1 VTRREQTRERRGR
14 LPLPL
19 SVPPRRHS
27 RTWSEAFFTAA
38 QTGHTSA
45 PASHARHR
53 HRCRHG
59 RTSTHASPPQA
70 LHDGDEPVDTGSD
83 GDASKQ
89 QDCAS
94 SASPHSLPPPPAM
107 AGCWSTLSSVA
118 RRPAATASWLL
129 ATPSHAW
136 PSPASCRSLSSS
148 SAPRRRAR
156 SSSAS
161 AARSR
166 ASAARPTAATTLRA
180 CRRRASWS
188 AARILSVCSVRCGKK
203 KDQRHRVRRR
213 TCMYQYHPTPK
224 PRSRSPDRRIY
235 CDATHAPRPAPARRP
250 PRPGGT
256 AATGRHWPPP
266 SGRW

>member
-1 VTRREQTRERRGR
+1 M
-14 LPLPL
+14 
-19 SVPPRRHS
+19 
-27 RTWSEAFFTAA
+27 
-38 QTGHTSA
+38 
-45 PASHARHR
+45 
-53 HRCRHG
+53 
-59 RTSTHASPPQA
+59 SP
-70 LHDGDEPVDTGSD
+70 D
-83 GDASKQ
+83 GDATKQ

-94 SASPHSLPPPPAM
+94 SATPHSPPPAAAT

-136 PSPASCRSLSSS
+136 PSPASCRSRSSR

-166 ASAARPTAATTLRA
+166 ASAARPTAATTPRA

-188 AARILSVCSVRCGKK
+188 VARILSVCSVQCGKK
-203 KDQRHRVRRR
+203 RIRDTVSVDEQ
-213 TCMYQYHPTPK
+213 
-224 PRSRSPDRRIY
+224 RIY

-256 AATGRHWPPP
+256 AATGRHWPSGGWCWGLTRTTAMRACAGHP
-266 SGRW
+266 SMSPRPSAMAPEVQRSHCFQLSNFPLP